1 MGACASV
8 FPKAMKGDAGEAPPA
23 ELPKEEEAAVAEVA
37 AEGKEKKVEGGD
49 EKNKEG
55 DESQPIGTL
64 LSEVK
69 I

>member
-23 ELPKEEEAAVAEVA
+23 ELPKEEEAAAAEVA
-37 AEGKEKKVEGGD
+37 ATGEEKKVEGGE

-55 DESQPIGTL
+55 DESQSIGTIL
-64 LSEVK
+64 NEVK
-69 I
+69 L